1 MRAWTPRKK
10 ALIASAGILVLG
22 AVVLLSLDSGN
33 GGDAEL
39 LVKRGVVE
47 KPSPG
52 DTVPEGRKASIRF
65 STSRGTFTVGLD
77 TARAPLAANNFAYL
91 ARSGFYDGLGFH
103 RIVPGFVI
111 QGGDPNGDGTGGPG
125 YTVVERPDPSTVYTA
140 GTVAMAKGPN
150 EARGASG
157 SQFFIV
163 TARDRVDLP
172 PDYAVVGRV
181 VSGEA
186 VVEEISRLGGPDERP
201 TETVVI
207 ERASLLVR

>member
-1 MRAWTPRKK
+1 MNEWTPGRK
-10 ALIASAGILVLG
+10 ALIALAGLVILGMVIF
-22 AVVLLSLDSGN
+22 LSLDSDD
-33 GGDAEL
+33 GGEAEL
-39 LVKRGVVE
+39 LVKQGVVE
-47 KPSPG
+47 RPSPG
-52 DTVPEGRKASIRF
+52 NTVRPGQKASIRF
-65 STSRGTFTVGLD
+65 RTSRGAFTVGLD
-77 TARAPLAANNFAYL
+77 TSDAPVAANNFAYL
-91 ARSGFYDGLGFH
+91 ARSGFYNGLGFH

-125 YTVVERPDPSTVYTA
+125 YTGVERPDPSATYTA
-140 GTVAMAKGPN
+140 GTVAMAKAPD
-150 EARGASG
+150 EPRGSFG

-163 TARDRVDLP
+163 TAPDRIDLP

-207 ERASLLVR
+207 ERASLQVG